1 MKPYIICHMMSSVD
15 GRIDC
20 DMTEKIGG
28 DEYYEVLKRLD
39 CSSELSGRV
48 TMQKHFAMPELFMPA
63 DVEPVGRESFYEA
76 ESSRGYSKPL
86 LVFTSE
92 QAPKEYFEALH
103 RQNISWIAAGKEH
116 VDLSRAVEILN
127 KQFGVDRLAVV
138 GGGNINGAFLREG
151 LIDEVSIVVGAGI
164 DGRRDMT
171 AVFDGIDDPSFPT
184 TILRLIGVERVGE
197 NSVWLRYAFR

>member
-1 MKPYIICHMMSSVD
+1 MSSLLAGNRFMKPNRLAVTVLLSIRKDGFVGLII
-15 GRIDC
+15 
-20 DMTEKIGG
+20 
-28 DEYYEVLKRLD
+28 
-39 CSSELSGRV
+39 V
-48 TMQKHFAMPELFMPA
+48 TMKNLYWFLP
-63 DVEPVGRESFYEA
+63 
-76 ESSRGYSKPL
+76 
-86 LVFTSE
+86 SE